1 MSVKR
6 YVVTRDLPGVD
17 SFSNEQLKEA
27 AQVSNKALDE
37 LKGEVQWVNSFVV
50 ADKTYCIYQ
59 AKVIAR
65 FLDLSLLLDGH
76 QMYCDCNILHY
87 LGCTRRP
94 RHDVQLF
101 ESPSSV
107 FQILTVFLRKTLQRP
122 QNEEAI
128 KKHAE
133 LSGFPA
139 THIEEIKT
147 QISPTTGS

>member
-59 AKVIAR
+59 AK
-65 FLDLSLLLDGH
+65 
-76 QMYCDCNILHY
+76 
-87 LGCTRRP
+87 
-94 RHDVQLF
+94 
-101 ESPSSV
+101 
-107 FQILTVFLRKTLQRP
+107 
-122 QNEEAI
+122 NEEAI